1 MRASYTGSTTPP
13 PRVATIVVDTTPLA
27 SGHGIR
33 GIGRYLDGVVG
44 ALVREEPA
52 FVEARVRFLVGAGQ
66 DPPAD
71 DLPFITTTRTR
82 VRPQDLGWAVAALAD
97 RRAARGVGSAWWH
110 QTDPMLPWSPVP
122 RERTL
127 ATAYDLIPLHE
138 AAVWRAIRPH
148 RRLLYRAYLGA
159 LQKASGIVTISSETA
174 ADLHRTLGI
183 PPDRIRVVPPAI
195 VLPAPDA
202 PTALDPDAPLL
213 LFVGVMDPH
222 KRPELALEALAALR
236 RRTPGATLAFV
247 GPSPAA
253 RVEDLGRAA
262 AALGVADAVAFRG
275 RVPDE
280 ELAALYH
287 RGVLLAVSRIEGFG
301 LPPVEAILAG
311 GRTVAVPTPIYR
323 EVLGGAATYAVSDQP
338 AAIADAVE
346 DALTD
351 PVSDPQRAALAARF
365 APRASAARLRAAYEE
380 LTA

>member
-1 MRASYTGSTTPP
+1 M
-13 PRVATIVVDTTPLA
+13 
-27 SGHGIR
+27 
-33 GIGRYLDGVVG
+33 
-44 ALVREEPA
+44 
-52 FVEARVRFLVGAGQ
+52 RFLVDAGQ

-71 DLPFITTTRTR
+71 GLPLISTIRAR
-82 VRPQDLGWAVAALAD
+82 VRPQDFGWVVAAVAD
-97 RRAARGVGSAWWH
+97 RHAARDLGSAWWH

-122 RERTL
+122 RRRTL

-159 LQKASGIVTISSETA
+159 LRKARGVVTISTETA
-174 ADLHRTLGI
+174 ADLHRTLAI

-195 VLPAPDA
+195 VVPAPDA
-202 PTALDPDAPLL
+202 RTALDPDAPLL

-236 RRTPGATLAFV
+236 RRTPDAALAFV
-247 GPSPAA
+247 GPSPAV
-253 RVEDLGRAA
+253 RVAELQRRA
-262 AALGVADAVAFRG
+262 AALGVAEAVAFRG

-280 ELAALYH
+280 ELAALYR

-323 EVLGGAATYAVSDQP
+323 EVLGDAATYAVSDQP
-338 AAIADAVE
+338 SAIADAVE

>member
-1 MRASYTGSTTPP
+1 MRRSYTGSTTLP
-13 PRVATIVVDTTPLA
+13 PRVATIVVDTTPLS

-52 FVEARVRFLVGAGQ
+52 FVEARVRFLVDAGQ

-71 DLPFITTTRTR
+71 GLALIPTTRAR
-82 VRPQDLGWAVAALAD
+82 VRPQDLGWAVAAIAD
-97 RRAARGVGSAWWH
+97 RRAARGLGPAWWH

-159 LQKASGIVTISSETA
+159 LRKARGIVTISTETA
-174 ADLHRTLGI
+174 ADLQRTLGI
-183 PPDRIRVVPPAI
+183 PADRIRVVPPAI
-195 VLPAPDA
+195 VVPAPGVPA
-202 PTALDPDAPLL
+202 ALDPDAPLL
-213 LFVGVMDPH
+213 LFVGVMDTH
-222 KRPELALEALAALR
+222 KRPELALEALAAVR
-236 RRTPGATLAFV
+236 RRKPGATLAFV
-247 GPSPAA
+247 GPSPAG
-253 RVEDLGRAA
+253 RVVGLQRRA
-262 AALGVADAVAFRG
+262 AALGLADAVAFRG

-280 ELAALYH
+280 ELAALYR
-287 RGVLLAVSRIEGFG
+287 RGILLAVSRIEGFG

-311 GRTVAVPTPIYR
+311 GRAVAVPRAIYH
-323 EVLGGAATYAVSDQP
+323 EVLGGAATYALSDQP

-346 DALTD
+346 GALTD
-351 PVSDPQRAALAARF
+351 PVSDPQRTALAARF
-365 APRASAARLRAAYEE
+365 APRTSAARLRAAYEE
-380 LTA
+380 LTT

>member
-1 MRASYTGSTTPP
+1 MRASYTGSATLP
-13 PRVATIVVDTTPLA
+13 PRVATIVVDTTLLA

-52 FVEARVRFLVGAGQ
+52 FVEARVRFLVAAGQ

-71 DLPFITTTRTR
+71 GLPHITTSRAR

-97 RRAARGVGSAWWH
+97 RLAARGLGPTWWH
-110 QTDPMLPWSPVP
+110 QTDPLLPWSPVP
-122 RERTL
+122 RQRTL

-159 LQKASGIVTISSETA
+159 LRKARGVVTISTETA
-174 ADLHRTLGI
+174 ADLHRSLAI
-183 PPDRIRVVPPAI
+183 PTDRIRVVPPAI
-195 VLPAPDA
+195 VAPPPAA
-202 PTALDPDAPLL
+202 PVALDPDAPLL

-236 RRTPGATLAFV
+236 RRRPGPTKASVA
-247 GPSPAA
+247 
-253 RVEDLGRAA
+253 DLQRAA
-262 AALGVADAVAFRG
+262 AALGLADAVAFRG
-275 RVPDE
+275 RVSDE
-280 ELAALYH
+280 ELSALYR

-311 GRTVAVPTPIYR
+311 GRAVAVPTPIYR
-323 EVLGGAATYAVSDQP
+323 EVLGSAATYTVSDQP

-351 PVSDPQRAALAARF
+351 LVSDPRRTALAARF
-365 APRASAARLRAAYEE
+365 APRASATLLRAAYEE
-380 LTA
+380 LTG

>member
-1 MRASYTGSTTPP
+1 M
-13 PRVATIVVDTTPLA
+13 I
-27 SGHGIR
+27 
-33 GIGRYLDGVVG
+33 G

-52 FVEARVRFLVGAGQ
+52 FVESRVRFLVAAGQ

-71 DLPFITTTRTR
+71 GLASIPTARAR
-82 VRPQDLGWAVAALAD
+82 VRPQDIGWAVAAVAD
-97 RRAARGVGSAWWH
+97 RRAARGLGPAWWH
-110 QTDPMLPWSPVP
+110 QTDPMLPWSPAP

-138 AAVWRAIRPH
+138 AAVWQAIRPH

-159 LQKASGIVTISSETA
+159 LRKARGVVTISTETA
-174 ADLHRTLGI
+174 ADLQRTLGI
-183 PPDRIRVVPPAI
+183 PADRIRIVPPAI
-195 VLPAPDA
+195 VAPAPGA
-202 PTALDPDAPLL
+202 PVALDPDAPLL

-236 RRTPGATLAFV
+236 RRRPGAGLAFV

-253 RVEDLGRAA
+253 RVADLERAA
-262 AALGVADAVAFRG
+262 AALGLADAVAFRG
-275 RVPDE
+275 RVSDE
-280 ELAALYH
+280 ELSALYR

-311 GRTVAVPTPIYR
+311 GRAVAVPTPIYR
-323 EVLGGAATYAVSDQP
+323 EVLGSAATYAVSDQP

-351 PVSDPQRAALAARF
+351 LVSDPQRAALAARF
-365 APRASAARLRAAYEE
+365 APRASATLLRAAYEE
-380 LTA
+380 LTG

>member
-1 MRASYTGSTTPP
+1 L
-13 PRVATIVVDTTPLA
+13 IVLDATPLA
-27 SGHGIR
+27 SRHGIR
-33 GIGRYLDGVVG
+33 GIGRYLHGVVV

-71 DLPFITTTRTR
+71 ARQLVPTVRAR
-82 VRPQDLGWAVAALAD
+82 VRPQDFGWAVAAIAD
-97 RRAARGVGSAWWH
+97 RRAARSLGPAWWH
-110 QTDPMLPWSPVP
+110 QTDPLLPWSPVP

-159 LQKASGIVTISSETA
+159 LRRARGIVTISSETA

-183 PPDRIRVVPPAI
+183 PADRIRVVPPAI
-195 VLPAPDA
+195 VAQTPGAA
-202 PTALDPDAPLL
+202 VTLDPHAPPLL
-213 LFVGVMDPH
+213 LFLGVMDPH

-236 RRTPGATLAFV
+236 RRMPGATLTFV

-253 RVEDLGRAA
+253 RVKDLERDAA
-262 AALGVADAVAFRG
+262 AIGVAEAVAFRG
-275 RVPDE
+275 RVPDD
-280 ELAALYH
+280 ELTALYR

-311 GRTVAVPTPIYR
+311 GRAVAVPIPVYR
-323 EVLGGAATYAVSDQP
+323 EVLGGAATYAVDDEP
-338 AAIADAVE
+338 AAIANAVE
-346 DALTD
+346 EALTD
-351 PVSDPQRAALAARF
+351 PVSESERAALAARF
-365 APRASAARLRAAYEE
+365 SPRTSAALLRAAYEE
-380 LTA
+380 LTE